1 MECRSKR
8 TVNLARHMSNSGA
21 EHITRNRSTS
31 NNSPTRKYPNYHH
44 HHLHRHHHHH
54 HQKGNHLQTDAYDD
68 IFTSGEST
76 EEENTND
83 DVTFMS

>member
-1 MECRSKR
+1 
-8 TVNLARHMSNSGA
+8 MSNSGA
-21 EHITRNRSTS
+21 EHLTRNRSTS

-44 HHLHRHHHHH
+44 HHHHHRHHH
-54 HQKGNHLQTDAYDD
+54 QKSNHLQTDAYDD